1 LKKKLVQMS
10 TDPFYRLTL
19 LDNLVDNTSAQQVD
33 R

>member
-1 LKKKLVQMS
+1 MS
-10 TDPFYRLTL
+10 TNPFYRLTL